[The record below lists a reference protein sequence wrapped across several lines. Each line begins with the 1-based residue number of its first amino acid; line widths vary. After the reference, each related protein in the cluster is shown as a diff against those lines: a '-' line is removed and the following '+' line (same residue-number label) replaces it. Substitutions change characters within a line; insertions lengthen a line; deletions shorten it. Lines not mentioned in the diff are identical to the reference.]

1 MEFIYKNFKAAREHY
16 VNTLSKLYS
25 YSTSVFAKNRLSVLL
40 GTDKGYTYASFKDKV
55 DSLSRMLS
63 QYGISAGDRVA
74 ILSQNHPNWTASFF
88 AITSFGRIVVPILPD
103 SSENEV
109 TNILQHSESKAIFVS
124 KKLIGKISP
133 EVIESM
139 TLVIDMESFEIVKKN
154 DEAFT
159 CDGKVS
165 EPAPDD
171 VAAIIYTSGTTG
183 NAKGVVLSHRNLIAS
198 TISSYYCYP
207 TNEKDVWL
215 SILPMPHT
223 YEMTI
228 GMIYPIY
235 VGATVYYMSKP
246 PTPTL
251 LLAAMKEV
259 RPTIILTV
267 PLIIEKVYKNSILPT
282 IKKSRLLGWME
293 KNMNPVLCRIIGNRL
308 KKSFGGKVGFFGI
321 GGAKL
326 NPDIEAFLKKAKFP
340 YYIGY
345 GLTECSPLLSYACH
359 FNTEPGS
366 IGVPVHGVELKLAD
380 INPATGEGEIVA
392 KGPNIMLGYYKD
404 PERTKAAFTEDGWFR
419 TNDLASVDE
428 KGRYFIRGLKNNMV
442 LGPSGE
448 NIYPEEIEKVIND
461 AEDVNESVVLVRN
474 GQLVALVQFSENVI
488 DWDQEGEDKFFE
500 MLEEKKKSLLE
511 YINSHVS
518 KTWRVHSIE
527 VMKEPFQKTATQK
540 IRRFIYSDKN

>member
-183 NAKGVVLSHRNLIAS
+183 NAKGVVL
-198 TISSYYCYP
+198 
-207 TNEKDVWL
+207 
-215 SILPMPHT
+215 
-223 YEMTI
+223 
-228 GMIYPIY
+228 
-235 VGATVYYMSKP
+235 
-246 PTPTL
+246 
-251 LLAAMKEV
+251 
-259 RPTIILTV
+259 
-267 PLIIEKVYKNSILPT
+267 
-282 IKKSRLLGWME
+282 
-293 KNMNPVLCRIIGNRL
+293 
-308 KKSFGGKVGFFGI
+308 
-321 GGAKL
+321 
-326 NPDIEAFLKKAKFP
+326 
-340 YYIGY
+340 
-345 GLTECSPLLSYACH
+345 
-359 FNTEPGS
+359 
-366 IGVPVHGVELKLAD
+366 
-380 INPATGEGEIVA
+380 
-392 KGPNIMLGYYKD
+392 
-404 PERTKAAFTEDGWFR
+404 
-419 TNDLASVDE
+419 
-428 KGRYFIRGLKNNMV
+428 
-442 LGPSGE
+442 
-448 NIYPEEIEKVIND
+448 
-461 AEDVNESVVLVRN
+461 
-474 GQLVALVQFSENVI
+474 
-488 DWDQEGEDKFFE
+488 
-500 MLEEKKKSLLE
+500 
-511 YINSHVS
+511 
-518 KTWRVHSIE
+518 
-527 VMKEPFQKTATQK
+527 
-540 IRRFIYSDKN
+540 